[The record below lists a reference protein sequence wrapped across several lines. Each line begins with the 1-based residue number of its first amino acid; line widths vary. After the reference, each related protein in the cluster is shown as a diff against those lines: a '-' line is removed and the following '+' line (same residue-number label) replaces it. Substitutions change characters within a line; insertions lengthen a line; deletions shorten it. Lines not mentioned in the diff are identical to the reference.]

1 MSTSLDMSS
10 ATANGVHHPQTNG
23 HSTQA
28 DGTPFSIDQLAVDF
42 DLAGQDECNS
52 SARMFE
58 RTRIQVLADERGHVQ
73 KKTFTKWVNSHLSRV
88 GCRITDLYTDLADGR
103 MLIRLLEILSGER
116 LPKATRGKMRIHCL
130 ENVDKAIMFLQEQHV
145 HLENI
150 GAHDIVDGNSSL
162 ILGLIWTIILRFQ
175 IQDITIEE
183 CESTETK
190 SAKDALLLWCQM
202 KTAEYPNVNVRNFT
216 SSWKDGLAF
225 CALIHKH
232 RPDLLPQF
240 KTLTKDNPN
249 HNLQLAFDVCER
261 RLGISKLLDPEDVN
275 VEYVDEKSIITYIV
289 TLYHYFSKMKNDS
302 VQGRRLA
309 KVIGSALNSEKMAQ
323 EYERL
328 VSDLLAWIDQTIR
341 ILNDR
346 QFPNSLVRVQ
356 EKLIDFNRY
365 RVMEKPSR
373 FAEKGNLEVLL
384 FTLQSKQRA
393 NKQIPYQAREGK
405 MISDINRAWENLER
419 AEHERELALREEI
432 LRQERLEQ
440 LATKFNRKA
449 GLREKWLTDSEKL
462 VASDQFGTDLTSV
475 EAAFKKQEAI
485 QTDIAAFEER
495 LQNIM
500 AIANELQTE
509 DYHDYATID
518 ARKKNVEMHWE
529 YLVSL
534 VTKRRQCLEL
544 AYNLQRVFQEMQY
557 IFEWINDLK
566 WRLKSDD
573 IEKYVMSA
581 DDLLQRHSLIEADL
595 FVIDERLKRAIGDAD
610 EYLNPEVN
618 IDGYRPA
625 TPEEIE
631 IRIHN
636 LQKSYEELIDLARKR
651 RELLEQAKVLAKFY
665 SDVGDAELWIDEKQQ
680 TMTSPDV
687 GHDVNS
693 TDSLLGKHKLVETD
707 MTTRYSQLE
716 NLMQQGE
723 TMIRENHFAAKKI
736 SDRLDMLKLKWDNL
750 IEMSANR
757 STNLNQTHDY
767 FQFFS
772 DADDIDTWMLDML
785 KLVSSEDVGRDE
797 VSAQAL
803 LKKHKDTQD
812 LLENYRKT
820 IDGFKQ
826 NNLQSLAPEKQTAND
841 VQQRLQSIE
850 RRYTELL
857 ELSKLRRQK
866 LHDAIALFRL
876 IAEADNVEA
885 WIEEKERFLATL
897 DPTQV
902 NDIEELEVIKHRFDG
917 FERDMNSTASKV
929 AIVGHQARTLVQ
941 NDHPNSQEILDRINR
956 LNQNWAQLRR
966 LVDRKRED
974 LSSTFGVQ
982 TFHIECNETISW
994 IQDKIRI
1001 VQSTEDLS
1009 RDLTG
1014 VMTMQRRLSGL
1025 ERDMAAIQSKLDQLE
1040 GEASKLEKDH
1050 PDEVQ
1055 DIRSKVGQINSVWY
1069 ELKEILRRR
1078 EESMGEAAELQK
1090 FLRDLD
1096 HFSAWLTRTQTLV
1109 ASEDIP
1115 NTLNEA
1121 EQLLNQHQ
1129 TIKEEIDRY
1138 GPDYAQM
1145 KDYGHRVIRD
1155 ADTSDPQYIFLR
1167 ERLNALDDGWN
1178 ELDQM
1183 WHQKK
1188 NMLTEAMQ
1196 YQMFLRDANQA
1207 EILLNHQEAYLTRE
1221 KEQKA
1226 KSFDDVEFFIKKHED
1241 FVTTM
1246 TANEDKIQG
1255 VCSFAQRLCQEN
1267 HYLGDRILSRASI
1280 INDRYAANRQSAME
1294 MHEKLHD
1301 SLKYFQFIQDC
1312 DDLKEWLDMKSL
1324 QAQDDT
1330 YRDTANIHTKYLRH
1344 QAFQAEIISNKERLV
1359 ALKRHAEQLKDER
1372 RQQIDPNDIN
1382 QRIGELDDQWT
1393 SLEEITKDKG
1403 ERLFDAN
1410 RSKLFQQS
1418 ITNLDEFM
1426 FNIEKH
1432 LYAGEPTAT
1441 GETTTTDGQMT
1452 LVAGGSAMEPLE
1464 NNLTAT
1470 NLLLLKQTTIEE
1482 ELLKRQQQVDE
1493 LRIQADKL
1501 KQLEPDKAEEI
1512 DHKRLQ
1518 VEEKFSK
1525 LLLPLEQKK
1534 LRLEQQKHL
1543 HQYLRD
1549 IEDEQLWLSEKR
1561 QLLQTYSDSLFHNR
1575 QQTLMN
1581 IQLLKRKN
1589 ESLLKE
1595 IENHEQRLLDHLQT
1609 ECTRISQD
1617 YPQRSEEFQ
1626 QRLEQLAENYLQ
1638 LKDTIKQ
1645 RREHLELLESIYQYY
1660 YDLSEA
1666 EAWLGEQEL
1675 YMMSE
1680 ERGKDELSTQT
1691 FIRKQQTM
1699 EQTIESYSD
1708 ILRELGEKAKN
1719 LIQILDQSNLNIDF
1733 IHEHQDLINK
1743 RQTQLDKLYAS
1754 LKDLSVERRQRLEE
1768 TLKLYR
1774 LNREIDDLEQWIS
1787 DRELIA
1793 GSHELGQDF
1802 DHVSMLLDRFAG
1814 FAEETQQIG
1823 NERLQHANDMIDL
1836 LIANGHVDSA
1846 QIAELKDTLNE
1857 SYQDLLEMIETR
1869 LQSLKASWELQK
1881 FLHDCKE
1888 ILQTMQERKNSI
1900 PDEIGRDQ
1908 QSVQQ
1913 LLRKHQQ
1920 FETELVLLAQDIQR
1934 IQQEAKRL
1942 NGRYAGEKEAEI
1954 KQREIDVLT
1963 QWKSLQ
1969 QFVDQRKRLL
1979 NDYDDLHRFF
1989 NLARDLNLWMDGMIR
2004 QMTNS
2009 SKPHDVSGVDL
2020 LMNNHQSL
2028 KAEIDARQEN
2038 FTMCINLGKDLI
2050 NRRHV
2055 RASEVKEKCVQ
2066 LSMLRDQLDDT
2077 WHERWEYL
2085 QLILEVYQFAR
2096 DAAIAETW
2104 LIAQESYL
2112 TNEELGE
2119 TLDQVENLIKRH
2131 EQFEKS
2137 LMAQEDR
2144 FNALRNLTTLEK
2156 KRQMPPVEPRQSRL
2170 PIYLEEFKTWEERD
2184 AERPPSAISPDKGS
2198 KTRST
2203 INEERTTTDGAG
2215 RPTTLPGK
2223 QRSSQELESTSG
2235 KRRSESATRL
2245 PAIKEGFLS
2254 RKHEWEGHER
2264 KATHRAWEKYYCGL
2278 TSQRLSFYKDAKH
2291 LKSGRT
2297 VNDDLILDPSSDV
2310 GPANDYRKKPN
2321 VFRLKLQGGNEY
2333 LFHAKDDTEMH
2344 EWIGSISS
2352 TISAIRTNI
2361 SGGATASAVSH
2372 LPSVALT
2379 SPPPIGTII
2388 SSSSSSGSPKHQQGA
2403 APVMTSSSSG
2413 TEMAQS
2419 AAAAGTTG
2427 SSTEPKSRTLP
2438 SQSTTSIEGQIPSS
2452 TSQQQAG
2459 SGKKKSGGF
2468 FSMKRK

>member
-23 HSTQA
+23 HNTQQ
-28 DGTPFSIDQLAVDF
+28 DSNNFNIDQLAVDL
-42 DLAGQDECNS
+42 DLDGQDECNS

-73 KKTFTKWVNSHLSRV
+73 KKTFTKWVNSHLTRV
-88 GCRITDLYTDLADGR
+88 GCRITDLYTDLGDGR

-183 CESTETK
+183 YESTETK

-202 KTAEYPNVNVRNFT
+202 KTADYSNVNVRNFT

-232 RPDLLPQF
+232 RPDLIPQF
-240 KTLTKDNPN
+240 KTLTKENAN
-249 HNLQLAFDVCER
+249 HNLQLAFDICEK
-261 RLGISKLLDPEDVN
+261 RLGISRLLDPEDVN

-309 KVIGSALNSEKMAQ
+309 KVVGSALDSEKMAH

-328 VSDLLAWIDQTIR
+328 VSDLLAWIEQTIR
-341 ILNDR
+341 TLNDR
-346 QFPNSLVRVQ
+346 QFPNSLARVQ
-356 EKLIDFNRY
+356 DKLVEFNRY
-365 RVMEKPSR
+365 RVMDKPSR

-384 FTLQSKQRA
+384 FTLQSKERA
-393 NKQIPYQAREGK
+393 NQQVPYQPREGK

-419 AEHERELALREEI
+419 AEHERELALREEV

-500 AIANELQTE
+500 AIANELKTE
-509 DYHDYATID
+509 DYHDYATIE

-557 IFEWINDLK
+557 IYEWITDLK

-581 DDLLQRHSLIEADL
+581 DDLLQRHTLVEADIY
-595 FVIDERLKRAIGDAD
+595 VIDERLKRAITDAD
-610 EYLNPEVN
+610 EYLNPDVN

-636 LQKSYEELIDLARKR
+636 LQKSYEELIELARKR
-651 RELLEQAKVLAKFY
+651 RELLEQAKILSKFY
-665 SDVGDAELWIDEKQQ
+665 SDIGDAEIWIDEKQQ
-680 TMTSPDV
+680 AMTSPDM

-693 TDSLLGKHKLVETD
+693 TDSLLAKHKQVETD
-707 MTTRYSQLE
+707 MTTRYGQLE
-716 NLMQQGE
+716 NLTSQGDS
-723 TMIRENHFAAKKI
+723 MIHQGHFAAKKI
-736 SDRLDMLKLKWDNL
+736 NERLDMLKLKWDNL
-750 IEMSANR
+750 IEISSNR
-757 STNLNQTHDY
+757 AQNLNQTHDY
-767 FQFFS
+767 YQFFS
-772 DADDIDTWMLDML
+772 DADDIDTWMLDTL
-785 KLVSSEDVGRDE
+785 KVVSSEDIGRDE
-797 VSAQAL
+797 LSAQTL

-812 LLENYRKT
+812 LLDNYRKT

-826 NNLQSLAPEKQTAND
+826 NNLQTLSQEKQTLPD

-850 RRYTELL
+850 RRYIELL
-857 ELSKLRRQK
+857 ELSKLRKQK
-866 LHDAIALFRL
+866 LHDAISLFRL
-876 IAEADNVEA
+876 LADADNVEA

-956 LNQNWAQLRR
+956 LNHNWAQLRR

-1001 VQSTEDLS
+1001 IQSTEDLG
-1009 RDLTG
+1009 RDLGG

-1040 GEASKLEKDH
+1040 SEATKLEKDH
-1050 PDEVQ
+1050 PDEAQ
-1055 DIRSKVGQINSVWY
+1055 DIRHKVSQINSVWY

-1138 GPDYAQM
+1138 GPDYGQM

-1155 ADTSDPQYIFLR
+1155 ADTTDPQYIFLR

-1196 YQMFLRDANQA
+1196 YQMFVRDANQA
-1207 EILLNHQEAYLTRE
+1207 EILLNHQEAYLARE
-1221 KEQKA
+1221 REQLP
-1226 KSFDDVEFFIKKHED
+1226 KSFDDVEVFIKKHED

-1267 HYLGDRILSRASI
+1267 HYLGDRILTRASV
-1280 INDRYAANRQSAME
+1280 INDSYVANRQAALE
-1294 MHEKLHD
+1294 MHDKLHE

-1312 DDLKEWLDMKSL
+1312 EDLKEWVDMKSL

-1344 QAFQAEIISNKERLV
+1344 QAFQAEITSNKERLL
-1359 ALKRHAEQLKDER
+1359 ALKRHADQLKEEH
-1372 RQQIDPNDIN
+1372 RQQIDPYLID
-1382 QRIGELDDQWT
+1382 QRIVELDDLWLK
-1393 SLEEITKDKG
+1393 LEDITREKG

-1426 FNIEKH
+1426 LNIEKH
-1432 LYAGEPTAT
+1432 LYAGEPTTAT
-1441 GETTTTDGQMT
+1441 TTPSDQIDGQLQTTLTSTTTTTTATST
-1452 LVAGGSAMEPLE
+1452 LEPLE

-1493 LRIQADKL
+1493 LRVQAEKL
-1501 KQLEPDKAEEI
+1501 KQLEPEKSEEI
-1512 DHKRLQ
+1512 DSKRLQ

-1543 HQYLRD
+1543 HQYFRD
-1549 IEDEQLWLSEKR
+1549 IEDEQIWLSEKR
-1561 QLLQTYSDSLFHNR
+1561 HLLQTYADLIFNNK

-1595 IENHEQRLLDHLQT
+1595 IENHEQRLLEHLGN
-1609 ECTRISQD
+1609 EKTRITQD
-1617 YPQRSEEFQ
+1617 YPSRAEEFQ
-1626 QRLEQLAENYLQ
+1626 ERLEQLSENYIQ
-1638 LKDTIKQ
+1638 LKETIRQ
-1645 RREHLELLESIYQYY
+1645 RREHIELLENVYQYY

-1680 ERGKDELSTQT
+1680 ERGKDELATQA
-1691 FIRKQQTM
+1691 FIRKQQAM
-1699 EQTIESYSD
+1699 EQTIENYSD

-1719 LIQILDQSNLNIDF
+1719 LIQDVEQSNLSRDLINEH
-1733 IHEHQDLINK
+1733 HELINK

-1774 LNREIDDLEQWIS
+1774 LRREIDDLEQWIS

-1802 DHVSMLLDRFAG
+1802 EHVSMLLDRFAA
-1814 FAEETQQIG
+1814 FAQETEQIG
-1823 NERLQHANDMIDL
+1823 NERLQHANEMIDI

-1888 ILQTMQERKNSI
+1888 ILLAMQERKNAV

-1954 KQREIDVLT
+1954 RQKEIDVLT
-1963 QWKSLQ
+1963 QWKLLQ

-1979 NDYDDLHRFF
+1979 NDYEDLHRFF
-1989 NLARDLNLWMDGMIR
+1989 NLARDLHTWMDGMIR
-2004 QMTNS
+2004 QMNNS
-2009 SKPHDVSGVDL
+2009 AKPHDVSGVDL

-2050 NRRHV
+2050 NRRHA
-2055 RASEVKEKCVQ
+2055 RSTEVKERCVQ
-2066 LSMLRDQLDDT
+2066 LSMLRDRLEDT

-2112 TNEELGE
+2112 ANEELGE

-2156 KRQMPPVEPRQSRL
+2156 KRQLPPVEPRQSRL
-2170 PIYLEEFKTWEERD
+2170 PVYLDEFRTWEERD
-2184 AERPPSAISPDKGS
+2184 AERPNTSGDKS
-2198 KTRST
+2198 KYKST
-2203 INEERTTTDGAG
+2203 ATEAKTVTDSSG

-2223 QRSSQELESTSG
+2223 QRSSQDYESMGG
-2235 KRRSESATRL
+2235 KQHRSESATRL
-2245 PAIKEGFLS
+2245 PTIKEGFLS

-2264 KATHRAWEKYYCGL
+2264 KATHRAWEKFYCGL
-2278 TSQRLSFYKDAKH
+2278 TNHRLSFYKDAKH

-2297 VNDDLILDPSSDV
+2297 VSDDLHLDISTNVSQ
-2310 GPANDYRKKPN
+2310 ATDYRKKPN
-2321 VFRLKLQGGNEY
+2321 VFRLKLHGGNEY
-2333 LFHAKDDTEMH
+2333 LFHAKDDQEMN
-2344 EWIGSISS
+2344 EWISSINTCISSIS
-2352 TISAIRTNI
+2352 TVIS
-2361 SGGATASAVSH
+2361 SGTTATAAATATQI
-2372 LPSVALT
+2372 PSVALT
-2379 SPPPIGTII
+2379 SPPIGISA
-2388 SSSSSSGSPKHQQGA
+2388 SSSSSPRHQTQV
-2403 APVMTSSSSG
+2403 PTMTASSSG
-2413 TEMAQS
+2413 TEMAQ
-2419 AAAAGTTG
+2419 G
-2427 SSTEPKSRTLP
+2427 STSVEQKSRTLP
-2438 SQSTTSIEGQIPSS
+2438 SHSSTSIEQSS
-2452 TSQQQAG
+2452 TQQAP

-2468 FSMKRK
+2468 FSIKKK

>member
-1 MSTSLDMSS
+1 MSS
-10 ATANGVHHPQTNG
+10 ATANGIHHTQTNG
-23 HSTQA
+23 HNIQQ
-28 DGTPFSIDQLAVDF
+28 DQIPFNIEQLTADF

-58 RTRIQVLADERGHVQ
+58 RTRIQVLADERGYVQ
-73 KKTFTKWVNSHLSRV
+73 KKTFTKWVNSHLTRV
-88 GCRITDLYTDLADGR
+88 GCRINDLYTDLADGR

-183 CESTETK
+183 YESTETK

-202 KTAEYPNVNVRNFT
+202 KTADYSNVNVRNFT
-216 SSWKDGLAF
+216 TSWKDGLAF

-232 RPDLLPQF
+232 RPDLIPQY

-249 HNLQLAFDVCER
+249 HNLQLAFDICEK
-261 RLGISKLLDPEDVN
+261 RLGISRLLDPEDVN
-275 VEYVDEKSIITYIV
+275 VEYIDEKSIITYIV
-289 TLYHYFSKMKNDS
+289 TLYHYFSKMKNDN

-309 KVIGSALNSEKMAQ
+309 KVIGSALDSEKMAN

-328 VSDLLAWIDQTIR
+328 VSDLLIWIEQTIR
-341 ILNDR
+341 LLNDR
-346 QFPNSLVRVQ
+346 QFPNSLIYVH
-356 EKLIDFNRY
+356 EKLVEFNRY
-365 RVMEKPSR
+365 RVMDKPAR

-384 FTLQSKQRA
+384 FTLQSKERA
-393 NKQIPYQAREGK
+393 NQQIPYQPREGK

-462 VASDQFGTDLTSV
+462 VASDQFGTDLASV

-500 AIANELQTE
+500 AIANELKTE
-509 DYHDYATID
+509 DYHDYSTIE

-529 YLVSL
+529 YLISL

-557 IFEWINDLK
+557 IFEWISDLK

-573 IEKYVMSA
+573 IEKYIMSA
-581 DDLLQRHSLIEADL
+581 DDLLQRHSLVEADIYI
-595 FVIDERLKRAIGDAD
+595 IDERLKRVITDAD
-610 EYLNPEVN
+610 EYLNPDVN

-636 LQKSYEELIDLARKR
+636 LQKSYDELIELARQR
-651 RELLEQAKVLAKFY
+651 RDLLEQAKGLSKFY
-665 SDVGDAELWIDEKQQ
+665 SDIGDAELWIDEKQQ
-680 TMTSPDV
+680 TMTSPDM
-687 GHDVNS
+687 GHDVNT
-693 TDSLLGKHKLVETD
+693 TDSLLGKHKLVEND
-707 MTTRYSQLE
+707 MNARFGQLE
-716 NLMQQGE
+716 TLTNQGE
-723 TMIRENHFAAKKI
+723 SMVKQGHFASRKI
-736 SDRLDMLKLKWDNL
+736 NERLDMLKSKWDNL
-750 IEMSANR
+750 IQISSNRANK
-757 STNLNQTHDY
+757 LKQTHDY
-767 FQFFS
+767 YQFFS

-785 KLVSSEDVGRDE
+785 KLVSSEDIGRDE
-797 VSAQAL
+797 LSAQTL

-812 LLENYRKT
+812 ILDNYRQTIDNLKT
-820 IDGFKQ
+820 INLQTLTSEKQ
-826 NNLQSLAPEKQTAND
+826 NSPD

-857 ELSKLRRQK
+857 ELSKLRKQK
-866 LHDAIALFRL
+866 LHDAISLFRL
-876 IAEADNVEA
+876 LADADNVEA

-941 NDHPNSQEILDRINR
+941 NDHPNSQEILDRINK
-956 LNQNWAQLRR
+956 LNHNWAQLRR
-966 LVDRKRED
+966 LVDKKRDD

-1001 VQSTEDLS
+1001 VQSTEDLG
-1009 RDLTG
+1009 RDLGG

-1040 GEASKLEKDH
+1040 LEASKLEKDH
-1050 PDEVQ
+1050 PEEAT
-1055 DIRSKVGQINSVWY
+1055 DIHNKVNQINSVWY

-1115 NTLNEA
+1115 NTLSEA

-1138 GPDYAQM
+1138 GPEYAQM
-1145 KDYGHRVIRD
+1145 KEYGHCVIRD
-1155 ADTSDPQYIFLR
+1155 ADTTDPQYIFLR

-1196 YQMFLRDANQA
+1196 YQMFVRDSNQA
-1207 EILLNHQEAYLTRE
+1207 EILLNHQEAYLARE
-1221 KEQKA
+1221 REQQP
-1226 KSFDDVEFFIKKHED
+1226 KSLDDVEGLIKKHED
-1241 FVTTM
+1241 FFTTM
-1246 TANEDKIQG
+1246 SANEDKIQG

-1267 HYLGDRILSRASI
+1267 HYLGDRILSRASV
-1280 INDRYAANRQSAME
+1280 INDRYAANRQLAVE
-1294 MHEKLHD
+1294 MNDKLQE

-1312 DDLKEWLDMKSL
+1312 DDLKEWLDMKTL

-1344 QAFQAEIISNKERLV
+1344 QAFQAEINSNKERLLS
-1359 ALKRHAEQLKDER
+1359 LKQNAEQLKSENY
-1372 RQQIDPNDIN
+1372 QQIDKNLID
-1382 QRIGELDDQWT
+1382 QRINELDNSWIQ
-1393 SLEEITKDKG
+1393 LEEITREKG

-1426 FNIEKH
+1426 LNIEKH
-1432 LYAGEPTAT
+1432 LYAGEPTSTDLTDGQIA
-1441 GETTTTDGQMT
+1441 TTTTT
-1452 LVAGGSAMEPLE
+1452 TTPTPALEPLE

-1493 LRIQADKL
+1493 LRTQAEKL
-1501 KQLEPDKAEEI
+1501 KQLEPEKSDEI
-1512 DHKRLQ
+1512 DTKRLQ

-1543 HQYLRD
+1543 HQYIRD
-1549 IEDEQLWLSEKR
+1549 IEDEQIWLSEKR
-1561 QLLQTYSDSLFHNR
+1561 HLLQTYSDLIFNNK

-1581 IQLLKRKN
+1581 IKLLKRKN
-1589 ESLLKE
+1589 ETLLKE
-1595 IENHEQRLLDHLQT
+1595 IENHEQRLLEYLNN
-1609 ECTRISQD
+1609 ECIRVSHD
-1617 YPQRSEEFQ
+1617 YPLRANELQE
-1626 QRLEQLAENYLQ
+1626 RLEQLIFNYND
-1638 LKDTIKQ
+1638 LKQTIKQ
-1645 RREHLELLESIYQYY
+1645 RRQQIELLENLYQYY
-1660 YDLSEA
+1660 YDLSDA

-1675 YMMSE
+1675 YMMNE
-1680 ERGKDELSTQT
+1680 ERGKDELTTQT
-1691 FIRKQQTM
+1691 FIRQQQTID
-1699 EQTIESYSD
+1699 QTIDNYQN
-1708 ILRELGEKAKN
+1708 ILHELNERAKN
-1719 LIQILDQSNLNIDF
+1719 LLDNLNQSNLSDDF
-1733 IHEHQDLINK
+1733 VHEHTDLINK
-1743 RQTQLDKLYAS
+1743 RQIQLDKLYGS
-1754 LKDLSVERRQRLEE
+1754 LKDLSIERRQKLDE

-1774 LNREIDDLEQWIS
+1774 LNKEIDDLEQWIS

-1802 DHVSMLLDRFAG
+1802 EHVSMLLDRFVA
-1814 FAEETQQIG
+1814 FEQETQQIG
-1823 NERLQHANDMIDL
+1823 NERLQYANNMIDN
-1836 LIANGHVDSA
+1836 LISNGHIDSA
-1846 QIAELKDTLNE
+1846 QIAELKDSLNE
-1857 SYQDLLEMIETR
+1857 SYQDLLELIDTR

-1888 ILQTMQERKNSI
+1888 ILLTMQERKNSI

-1942 NGRYAGEKEAEI
+1942 NGRYAGEKETEI
-1954 KQREIDVLT
+1954 KQKEFDVLT
-1963 QWKSLQ
+1963 QWKLLQ

-1979 NDYDDLHRFF
+1979 NDYEDLHRFF
-1989 NLARDLNLWMDGMIR
+1989 GLARDLHLWMDVMIR
-2004 QMTNS
+2004 QMNNS
-2009 SKPHDVSGVDL
+2009 DRPHDVSGVDL

-2038 FTMCINLGKDLI
+2038 FIMCINLGKDLI

-2055 RASEVKEKCVQ
+2055 RSSEVKDKCIQ
-2066 LSMLRDQLDDT
+2066 LSMLRDHVDDT
-2077 WHERWEYL
+2077 WNERWEYL

-2112 TNEELGE
+2112 ANEELGD

-2137 LMAQEDR
+2137 LLAQEDR

-2156 KRQMPPVEPRQSRL
+2156 KRQLPPVEPRQSRL
-2170 PIYLEEFKTWEERD
+2170 PLYLEEFKTWDERD
-2184 AERPPSAISPDKGS
+2184 AERPSIIIDKT
-2198 KTRST
+2198 KIPST
-2203 INEERTTTDGAG
+2203 IIEEKTSTDAG
-2215 RPTTLPGK
+2215 RSIILPGK
-2223 QRSSQELESTSG
+2223 QQSSQDLESINN
-2235 KRRSESATRL
+2235 KQRRSESATRL
-2245 PAIKEGFLS
+2245 PTTKEGFLS
-2254 RKHEWEGHER
+2254 RKHEWEGYER
-2264 KATHRAWEKYYCGL
+2264 KATHRAWEKYYTALISNRL
-2278 TSQRLSFYKDAKH
+2278 TFYKDAKH
-2291 LKSGRT
+2291 LKTGRT
-2297 VNDDLILDPSSDV
+2297 ITDDLQLDSSTNV
-2310 GPANDYRKKPN
+2310 APATDYRKKPN
-2321 VFRLKLQGGNEY
+2321 VFRLKFQDGNEY
-2333 LFHAKDDTEMH
+2333 LFHARDDIEMN
-2344 EWIGSISS
+2344 EWIMAINNYISS
-2352 TISAIRTNI
+2352 SSSITNTPTTQTTQI
-2361 SGGATASAVSH
+2361 
-2372 LPSVALT
+2372 PSVALT
-2379 SPPPIGTII
+2379 SPPTII
-2388 SSSSSSGSPKHQQGA
+2388 GPSSSSS
-2403 APVMTSSSSG
+2403 TSSPHHQPASTMISS
-2413 TEMAQS
+2413 
-2419 AAAAGTTG
+2419 TTG
-2427 SSTEPKSRTLP
+2427 
-2438 SQSTTSIEGQIPSS
+2438 
-2452 TSQQQAG
+2452 
-2459 SGKKKSGGF
+2459 
-2468 FSMKRK
+2468 RK

>member
-1 MSTSLDMSS
+1 MSTSLDMSPV
-10 ATANGVHHPQTNG
+10 TANGHHHPQSNG
-23 HSTQA
+23 HSSPHDQI
-28 DGTPFSIDQLAVDF
+28 PFNLDQLAAEF

-73 KKTFTKWVNSHLSRV
+73 KKTFTKWVNSHLTRV
-88 GCRITDLYTDLADGR
+88 GHRINDLYTDLGDGR
-103 MLIRLLEILSGER
+103 NLIRLLEILSGER

-183 CESTETK
+183 YESTETK

-202 KTAEYPNVNVRNFT
+202 KTADYPQVNVRNFT

-232 RPDLLPQF
+232 RPDILPQF
-240 KTLTKDNPN
+240 KTLTKDNAN
-249 HNLQLAFDVCER
+249 QNLQLAFDVCEK

-309 KVIGSALNSEKMAQ
+309 KVVGSALDAEKMAH

-328 VSDLLAWIDQTIR
+328 VSDLLAWIEKTIL

-346 QFPNSLVRVQ
+346 QFPNALARVQ
-356 EKLIDFNRY
+356 EKLVEFNRY
-365 RVMEKPSR
+365 RVMDKPSR

-384 FTLQSKQRA
+384 FTLQSKERA
-393 NKQIPYQAREGK
+393 NQQNPYQPREGK
-405 MISDINRAWENLER
+405 MISDVNRAWENLER

-462 VASDQFGTDLTSV
+462 VASDQFGSDLASV

-509 DYHDYATID
+509 DYHDYSTID

-529 YLVSL
+529 YLVGL

-573 IEKYVMSA
+573 LEKYVMSA

-595 FVIDERLKRAIGDAD
+595 FVIDERLRRAIADAD

-625 TPEEIE
+625 TSEEIE
-631 IRIHN
+631 GRIHN
-636 LQKSYEELIDLARKR
+636 LQKSYEELIELARNR
-651 RELLEQAKVLAKFY
+651 RDLLEQAKSLGKFY
-665 SDVGDAELWIDEKQQ
+665 SDMGDAELWIDEKQQ
-680 TMTSPDV
+680 TMTSPDL
-687 GHDVNS
+687 GHDVNT
-693 TDSLLGKHKLVETD
+693 TDSLLTKHKLVETD
-707 MTTRYSQLE
+707 MTSRYNQVETLI
-716 NLMQQGE
+716 NQGDS
-723 TMIRENHFAAKKI
+723 MIRQGHFASTKI
-736 SDRLDMLKLKWDNL
+736 KDRLDLLKNKWDQL
-750 IEMSANR
+750 LQISSDR
-757 STNLNQTHDY
+757 STNLSQTHDY
-767 FQFFS
+767 YQFFS

-797 VSAQAL
+797 LSVQTL

-812 LLENYRKT
+812 ILDNYRTTIENFKT
-820 IDGFKQ
+820 T
-826 NNLQSLAPEKQTAND
+826 NLQSLTPEQQSTTD

-850 RRYTELL
+850 RRYVELI
-857 ELSKLRRQK
+857 ELSKLRKQK
-866 LHDAIALFRL
+866 LHDALSLFRL
-876 IAEADNVEA
+876 TADADNVEA
-885 WIEEKERFLATL
+885 WVEEKERFLATL

-941 NDHPNSQEILDRINR
+941 NDHPNSQEILDRINK
-956 LNQNWAQLRR
+956 LNHNWAQLRR
-966 LVDRKRED
+966 LVDKKRED

-1001 VQSTEDLS
+1001 VQSTEDLG
-1009 RDLTG
+1009 RDLGG

-1050 PDEVQ
+1050 PEEVD
-1055 DIRSKVGQINSVWY
+1055 DIQKKVTQINSVWY

-1096 HFSAWLTRTQTLV
+1096 HFSAWLTRTQTSV

-1145 KDYGHRVIRD
+1145 KEYGHRVIHD
-1155 ADTSDPQYIFLR
+1155 ADTTDPQYIFLR
-1167 ERLNALDDGWN
+1167 ERLNALDDGWT

-1196 YQMFLRDANQA
+1196 YQMFVRDSNQA
-1207 EILLNHQEAYLTRE
+1207 EILLNHQEAYLNRE
-1221 KEQKA
+1221 KEQKP
-1226 KSFDDVEFFIKKHED
+1226 KNLDDVEVLMKKHED
-1241 FVTTM
+1241 FHTTM

-1255 VCSFAQRLCQEN
+1255 VCAFAQRLCQEN
-1267 HYLGDRILSRASI
+1267 HYLSDRILNRASI
-1280 INDRYAANRQSAME
+1280 INERYGTTRQAAME
-1294 MHEKLHD
+1294 VQTKLQE

-1312 DDLKEWLDMKSL
+1312 DDLKEWLEMKSL

-1330 YRDTANIHTKYLRH
+1330 YRDTTNIHTKYLRH
-1344 QAFQAEIISNKERLV
+1344 QAFQAEILSNKERLI
-1359 ALKRHAEQLKDER
+1359 ALKQNAEQFQHEHS
-1372 RQQIDPNDIN
+1372 QYIDPKRIE
-1382 QRIGELDDQWT
+1382 QRIAELDQQWT
-1393 SLEEITKDKG
+1393 QLEEITRDKG

-1426 FNIEKH
+1426 VNIEKH
-1432 LYAGEPTAT
+1432 LYAGETTAPVASAAPTT
-1441 GETTTTDGQMT
+1441 MTTSLTDQTDGQT
-1452 LVAGGSAMEPLE
+1452 ALVEPME

-1482 ELLKRQQQVDE
+1482 ELSKRQQQVDE
-1493 LRIQADKL
+1493 LRVQAEKL
-1501 KQLEPDKAEEI
+1501 KQIEPEKSAEI
-1512 DHKRLQ
+1512 DSKRQQ

-1525 LLLPLEQKK
+1525 LLQPLEQKK

-1561 QLLQTYSDSLFHNR
+1561 QLLQTYSDSLFHHR

-1581 IQLLKRKN
+1581 VQLLKRKN
-1589 ESLLKE
+1589 ESLYKE
-1595 IENHEQRLLDHLQT
+1595 VDHHEQRLLEHLGN
-1609 ECTRISQD
+1609 ECSRVSQD
-1617 YPQRSEEFQ
+1617 YPQRSDEFH
-1626 QRLEQLAENYLQ
+1626 QRLNDLSENYQ
-1638 LKDTIKQ
+1638 ELKESIKQ
-1645 RREHLELLESIYQYY
+1645 RREHLEFLEIIYQYY

-1699 EQTIESYSD
+1699 DQSIENYTD
-1708 ILRELGEKAKN
+1708 VLRELDGKAK
-1719 LIQILDQSNLNIDF
+1719 ILLETLDRSNLPVEVV
-1733 IHEHQDLINK
+1733 HEHQDIISK
-1743 RQTQLDKLYAS
+1743 RQVQLDKLYAS
-1754 LKDLSVERRQRLEE
+1754 LKDLSVERRQRLDE

-1802 DHVSMLLDRFAG
+1802 EHVNMLLDRFAA
-1814 FAEETQQIG
+1814 FAQETEQIG
-1823 NERLQHANDMIDL
+1823 SERLQHANDMIDL
-1836 LIANGHVDSA
+1836 LIANGHIDSA
-1846 QIAELKDTLNE
+1846 QIAELKDTLND

-1888 ILQTMQERKNSI
+1888 TLHIIQERQNSI

-1920 FETELVLLAQDIQR
+1920 FETDLVLLAQDIQR
-1934 IQQEAKRL
+1934 LQQEAKRL
-1942 NGRYAGEKEAEI
+1942 NGRYAGEKEVEI
-1954 KQREIDVLT
+1954 RQKENDVLT
-1963 QWKSLQ
+1963 QWKHLQ
-1969 QFVDQRKRLL
+1969 QLVDQRKRLL

-1989 NLARDLNLWMDGMIR
+1989 NLSRDLNLWMDGMIR

-2009 SKPHDVSGVDL
+2009 TKPHDVSGVDL

-2055 RASEVKEKCVQ
+2055 RAAEVKEKCVQ
-2066 LSMLRDQLDDT
+2066 LSMLRDRLEDT

-2104 LIAQESYL
+2104 LVAQESYL
-2112 TNEELGE
+2112 SNEELGE
-2119 TLDQVENLIKRH
+2119 TVDQVENLIKRH

-2156 KRQMPPVEPRQSRL
+2156 RRQLPPSEPRQSRL
-2170 PIYLEEFKTWEERD
+2170 PLYLEEFKTWEERD
-2184 AERPPSAISPDKGS
+2184 AERPNSSMSPDKRS
-2198 KTRST
+2198 KLNGG
-2203 INEERTTTDGAG
+2203 IAEERTSIDGHGRSTSLTDQQ
-2215 RPTTLPGK
+2215 RTNQDIETLNGK
-2223 QRSSQELESTSG
+2223 Q
-2235 KRRSESATRL
+2235 RRSESMTRV
-2245 PAIKEGFLS
+2245 PSIKEGFLS

-2264 KATHRAWEKYYCGL
+2264 KASHRGWEKHYCAL
-2278 TSQRLSFYKDAKH
+2278 TSTRLSFAKDVKH
-2291 LKSGRT
+2291 LKSGRIT
-2297 VNDDLILDPSSDV
+2297 SDDLLFDSATQV
-2310 GPANDYRKKPN
+2310 ATATDYRKKSH
-2321 VFRLKLQGGNEY
+2321 VFRLKLQNGNEY
-2333 LFHAKDDTEMH
+2333 LFHAKDEAEMND
-2344 EWIGSISS
+2344 WINAIQTCISSLMTSPISMISS
-2352 TISAIRTNI
+2352 TQIPTI
-2361 SGGATASAVSH
+2361 
-2372 LPSVALT
+2372 ALT
-2379 SPPPIGTII
+2379 SPPNVLG
-2388 SSSSSSGSPKHQQGA
+2388 
-2403 APVMTSSSSG
+2403 TSSSS
-2413 TEMAQS
+2413 TNSPQHQTMI
-2419 AAAAGTTG
+2419 
-2427 SSTEPKSRTLP
+2427 SSTSGVEIGQPSTTAETKSRTLP
-2438 SQSTTSIEGQIPSS
+2438 MRSHSSVEGQLPSS
-2452 TSQQQAG
+2452 SSQQAPVT
-2459 SGKKKSGGF
+2459 SKKKSGGF

>member
-1 MSTSLDMSS
+1 MSS
-10 ATANGVHHPQTNG
+10 ATANGVHHPQTNA
-23 HSTQA
+23 HSSQS
-28 DGTPFSIDQLAVDF
+28 DQIPFNIDQIAADF

-88 GCRITDLYTDLADGR
+88 GCRINDLYTDLGDGR
-103 MLIRLLEILSGER
+103 NLIRLLEILSGER

-183 CESTETK
+183 YESTETK

-202 KTAEYPNVNVRNFT
+202 KTAEYSNVNVRNFT
-216 SSWKDGLAF
+216 TSWKDGLAF
-225 CALIHKH
+225 CALLHKH
-232 RPDLLPQF
+232 RPDLIPQF
-240 KTLTKDNPN
+240 KTLTKENAN
-249 HNLQLAFDVCER
+249 ANLQLAFDICER
-261 RLGISKLLDPEDVN
+261 RLGISRLLDPEDVN
-275 VEYVDEKSIITYIV
+275 VEYIDEKSIITYIV
-289 TLYHYFSKMKNDS
+289 TLYHYFSKMKNDN

-309 KVIGSALNSEKMAQ
+309 KVVGLALDAEKMAQ

-328 VSDLLAWIDQTIR
+328 VSDLLAWIEQTILV
-341 ILNDR
+341 LNDR
-346 QFPNSLVRVQ
+346 QFPNSLARVQ
-356 EKLIDFNRY
+356 EKLVEFNRY
-365 RVMEKPSR
+365 RVMDKPPR

-384 FTLQSKQRA
+384 FTLQSKERA
-393 NKQIPYQAREGK
+393 NQQVPYQPHDGK
-405 MISDINRAWENLER
+405 MISNVNRAWQGLER

-462 VASDQFGTDLTSV
+462 VASDQFGTDLASV

-500 AIANELQTE
+500 AIANELKTE
-509 DYHDYATID
+509 DYHDYATIE

-529 YLVSL
+529 YLVGL

-557 IFEWINDLK
+557 IYEWINDLK

-581 DDLLQRHSLIEADL
+581 DDLLQRHSLIEADIY
-595 FVIDERLKRAIGDAD
+595 VIDERLKRAITDAD

-625 TPEEIE
+625 TPDEIE
-631 IRIHN
+631 LRIHN
-636 LQKSYEELIDLARKR
+636 LQKSYEELIELARKR
-651 RELLEQAKVLAKFY
+651 RDLLEQAKVLSKFY
-665 SDVGDAELWIDEKQQ
+665 SDVGDAEIWIDEKQQ
-680 TMTSPDV
+680 TMTSPDM

-693 TDSLLGKHKLVETD
+693 TDSLINKHKLVETD
-707 MTTRYSQLE
+707 MSGRYNQLE
-716 NLMQQGE
+716 NLIQQGE
-723 TMIRENHFAAKKI
+723 TMVKQGHFAQPKI
-736 SDRLDMLKLKWDNL
+736 NERLDLLKSKWDNVAQVSTDRL
-750 IEMSANR
+750 AN
-757 STNLNQTHDY
+757 LKHTHDY
-767 FQFFS
+767 YQFFS

-785 KLVSSEDVGRDE
+785 KLVSSEDIGRDE
-797 VSAQAL
+797 LSAQTL

-812 LLENYRKT
+812 ILDNYRQT
-820 IDGFKQ
+820 IDNFKTT
-826 NNLQSLAPEKQTAND
+826 NLQTLTPENQASNE
-841 VQQRLQSIE
+841 VQQRLQSID
-850 RRYTELL
+850 RRYTELF
-857 ELSKLRRQK
+857 ELSKLRKQK
-866 LHDAIALFRL
+866 LLDAIALFRL
-876 IAEADNVEA
+876 LADADNVEA

-941 NDHPNSQEILDRINR
+941 NDHPNSQEILNRINK

-966 LVDRKRED
+966 LVDKKRED

-1001 VQSTEDLS
+1001 VQSTEDLG
-1009 RDLTG
+1009 RDLGG

-1025 ERDMAAIQSKLDQLE
+1025 ERDMAAIQSKLDQLDN
-1040 GEASKLEKDH
+1040 EASKLEKDH
-1050 PDEVQ
+1050 PDEAQ
-1055 DIRSKVGQINSVWY
+1055 DIRNKVGQINSVWY

-1096 HFSAWLTRTQTLV
+1096 HFSAWLTKTQTLV

-1115 NTLNEA
+1115 NSLNEA

-1138 GPDYAQM
+1138 GPDYGQM
-1145 KDYGHRVIRD
+1145 KDYGHRVIQD
-1155 ADTSDPQYIFLR
+1155 ADTTDPQYIFLR

-1196 YQMFLRDANQA
+1196 YQMFARDANQA
-1207 EILLNHQEAYLTRE
+1207 EILLNHQEAYLARE
-1221 KEQKA
+1221 REQKP
-1226 KSFDDVEFFIKKHED
+1226 KSFDDVEILIKKHED

-1267 HYLGDRILSRASI
+1267 HYLGDKILSRASV
-1280 INDRYAANRQSAME
+1280 INDRYGANRQSALD
-1294 MHEKLHD
+1294 MHDKLQE

-1312 DDLKEWLDMKSL
+1312 DDVKEWLDMKSL

-1344 QAFQAEIISNKERLV
+1344 QAFQAEILSNKERLV
-1359 ALKRHAEQLKDER
+1359 ALKQHGEQLKDEH
-1372 RQQIDPNDIN
+1372 RQSIDANLID
-1382 QRIGELDDQWT
+1382 QRIDELDQAWNN
-1393 SLEEITKDKG
+1393 LESVTREKG

-1426 FNIEKH
+1426 LNIEKH
-1432 LYAGEPTAT
+1432 LYAGEPTASNDQVDT
-1441 GETTTTDGQMT
+1441 QTAVST
-1452 LVAGGSAMEPLE
+1452 LEPVE

-1493 LRIQADKL
+1493 LRVQAEKL
-1501 KQLEPDKAEEI
+1501 KQIEPEKSEEI
-1512 DHKRLQ
+1512 DSKRLQ

-1525 LLLPLEQKK
+1525 LLQPLEQKK

-1549 IEDEQLWLSEKR
+1549 IEDEQIWLSEKR
-1561 QLLQTYSDSLFHNR
+1561 HLLQTYSDLIFHNK

-1595 IENHEQRLLDHLQT
+1595 IENHEQRLLEHLNT

-1617 YPQRSEEFQ
+1617 YPARADEFQ
-1626 QRLEQLAENYLQ
+1626 QRLEQLSDNYIQ

-1645 RREHLELLESIYQYY
+1645 RREHLDLLENLYQYY

-1680 ERGKDELSTQT
+1680 ERGKDELATQT
-1691 FIRKQQTM
+1691 FIRKQQTID
-1699 EQTIESYSD
+1699 QTIESYID
-1708 ILRELGEKAKN
+1708 VLRELGDRAKN
-1719 LIQILDQSNLNIDF
+1719 LVDTLNLSSLTRDLV
-1733 IHEHQDLINK
+1733 HEHEDLINK

-1754 LKDLSVERRQRLEE
+1754 LKDLSVERRQRLDE

-1802 DHVSMLLDRFAG
+1802 EHVSMLLDRFAA
-1814 FAEETQQIG
+1814 FAQETEQIG
-1823 NERLQHANDMIDL
+1823 NERLQHANEMIDI
-1836 LIANGHVDSA
+1836 LISNGHVDSA
-1846 QIAELKDTLNE
+1846 QIAELKDSLNE

-1869 LQSLKASWELQK
+1869 SQSLKASWELQK

-1888 ILQTMQERKNSI
+1888 ILSAMQERKNAI

-1920 FETELVLLAQDIQR
+1920 FETELVLLAQNIQN

-1942 NGRYAGEKEAEI
+1942 NGRYAGEKETEI
-1954 KQREIDVLT
+1954 KQKEIDVLQ
-1963 QWKSLQ
+1963 QWKLLQ
-1969 QFVDQRKRLL
+1969 QLVDQRKRLL
-1979 NDYDDLHRFF
+1979 NDYEDLHRFF
-1989 NLARDLNLWMDGMIR
+1989 GIARDLHLWMDGMIR
-2004 QMTNS
+2004 QMNNS
-2009 SKPHDVSGVDL
+2009 DKPHDVSGVDL

-2050 NRRHV
+2050 NRRHA
-2055 RASEVKEKCVQ
+2055 RAAEVKEKCVQ
-2066 LSMLRDQLDDT
+2066 LSMLRDRVDDT

-2112 TNEELGE
+2112 NNEELGE

-2156 KRQMPPVEPRQSRL
+2156 KRQLPPVEPRKSRL
-2170 PIYLEEFKTWEERD
+2170 PIYLEEFKTWDERD
-2184 AERPPSAISPDKGS
+2184 AERSSSKMKSRIS
-2198 KTRST
+2198 
-2203 INEERTTTDGAG
+2203 EERTLTDSNG
-2215 RPTTLPGK
+2215 RPMTLPGK
-2223 QRSSQELESTSG
+2223 QRSSQDIDGTNG
-2235 KRRSESATRL
+2235 KHRRSESSTRI
-2245 PAIKEGFLS
+2245 PTIKEGFLS

-2264 KATHRAWEKYYCGL
+2264 KATHRAWEKYYCAL
-2278 TSQRLSFYKDAKH
+2278 TTSRLSFYKDVKH
-2291 LKSGRT
+2291 LKTGRT
-2297 VNDDLILDPSSDV
+2297 ISDDLQLDGSCQV
-2310 GPANDYRKKPN
+2310 GIASDYRKKSN
-2321 VFRLKLQGGNEY
+2321 VFRLKLADGNEY
-2333 LFHAKDDTEMH
+2333 LFHAKDDNEMND
-2344 EWIGSISS
+2344 WINALTNTILSASS
-2352 TISAIRTNI
+2352 TIIQTSTYAPI
-2361 SGGATASAVSH
+2361 
-2372 LPSVALT
+2372 PSIALT
-2379 SPPPIGTII
+2379 SPPTSIG
-2388 SSSSSSGSPKHQQGA
+2388 SSSPKHD
-2403 APVMTSSSSG
+2403 PSIPMMVTSTSG
-2413 TEMAQS
+2413 SEIIQS
-2419 AAAAGTTG
+2419 MPTQET
-2427 SSTEPKSRTLP
+2427 KSRTLP
-2438 SQSTTSIEGQIPSS
+2438 VRSHSSVEPSS
-2452 TSQQQAG
+2452 QQAQA
-2459 SGKKKSGGF
+2459 GKKKSGGF
-2468 FSMKRK
+2468 FTRRK

>member
-1 MSTSLDMSS
+1 
-10 ATANGVHHPQTNG
+10 
-23 HSTQA
+23 
-28 DGTPFSIDQLAVDF
+28 
-42 DLAGQDECNS
+42 
-52 SARMFE
+52 
-58 RTRIQVLADERGHVQ
+58 
-73 KKTFTKWVNSHLSRV
+73 
-88 GCRITDLYTDLADGR
+88 
-103 MLIRLLEILSGER
+103 
-116 LPKATRGKMRIHCL
+116 
-130 ENVDKAIMFLQEQHV
+130 
-145 HLENI
+145 
-150 GAHDIVDGNSSL
+150 
-162 ILGLIWTIILRFQ
+162 
-175 IQDITIEE
+175 
-183 CESTETK
+183 
-190 SAKDALLLWCQM
+190 
-202 KTAEYPNVNVRNFT
+202 
-216 SSWKDGLAF
+216 
-225 CALIHKH
+225 
-232 RPDLLPQF
+232 
-240 KTLTKDNPN
+240 
-249 HNLQLAFDVCER
+249 
-261 RLGISKLLDPEDVN
+261 
-275 VEYVDEKSIITYIV
+275 
-289 TLYHYFSKMKNDS
+289 
-302 VQGRRLA
+302 
-309 KVIGSALNSEKMAQ
+309 
-323 EYERL
+323 
-328 VSDLLAWIDQTIR
+328 
-341 ILNDR
+341 
-346 QFPNSLVRVQ
+346 
-356 EKLIDFNRY
+356 
-365 RVMEKPSR
+365 
-373 FAEKGNLEVLL
+373 
-384 FTLQSKQRA
+384 
-393 NKQIPYQAREGK
+393 
-405 MISDINRAWENLER
+405 MI
-419 AEHERELALREEI
+419 
-432 LRQERLEQ
+432 
-440 LATKFNRKA
+440 F
-449 GLREKWLTDSEKL
+449 
-462 VASDQFGTDLTSV
+462 SDQFGTDLASV

-500 AIANELQTE
+500 AIANELKTE
-509 DYHDYATID
+509 EYHDYSTIE

-557 IFEWINDLK
+557 IFEWITDLK

-573 IEKYVMSA
+573 IEKNIMSA
-581 DDLLQRHSLIEADL
+581 DDLLQRHSLVEADIY
-595 FVIDERLKRAIGDAD
+595 VIDERLKRAITDAD

-636 LQKSYEELIDLARKR
+636 LQKSYEELIELARKR
-651 RELLEQAKVLAKFY
+651 RELLEQAKILSKFY
-665 SDVGDAELWIDEKQQ
+665 SDIGDAELWIDEKQQ
-680 TMTSPDV
+680 TMTSPDM

-693 TDSLLGKHKLVETD
+693 TDYLVGKHQLVQTD
-707 MTTRYSQLE
+707 MSTRYNQLE
-716 NLMQQGE
+716 NLTNQGE
-723 TMIRENHFAAKKI
+723 SMVKQGHFASRKI
-736 SDRLDMLKLKWDNL
+736 NERLDMLKLKWDNL
-750 IEMSANR
+750 LQISSNR
-757 STNLNQTHDY
+757 SENLKQTHDY
-767 FQFFS
+767 YQFFS

-785 KLVSSEDVGRDE
+785 KLVSSEDIGRDE
-797 VSAQAL
+797 LSAQTL

-812 LLENYRKT
+812 ILDNYRKT
-820 IDGFKQ
+820 IDNLKTV
-826 NNLQSLAPEKQTAND
+826 NLQTLTPEKQTSVD

-857 ELSKLRRQK
+857 ELSKLRKQK
-866 LHDAIALFRL
+866 LHDAISLFRL
-876 IAEADNVEA
+876 LADADNVEA

-941 NDHPNSQEILDRINR
+941 NDHPNSQEILDRINK
-956 LNQNWAQLRR
+956 LNHNWAQLRR
-966 LVDRKRED
+966 LVDKKRED

-1001 VQSTEDLS
+1001 VQSTEDLG
-1009 RDLTG
+1009 RDLGG

-1040 GEASKLEKDH
+1040 SEASKLEKDH
-1050 PDEVQ
+1050 PEDAK

-1145 KDYGHRVIRD
+1145 KEYGHRVIRD
-1155 ADTSDPQYIFLR
+1155 ADTTDPQYIFLR

-1196 YQMFLRDANQA
+1196 YQMFARDSNQA
-1207 EILLNHQEAYLTRE
+1207 EVLLNHQEAYLARE
-1221 KEQKA
+1221 RELKA
-1226 KSFDDVEFFIKKHED
+1226 KSFDDVEGLIKKHED

-1246 TANEDKIQG
+1246 SANEDKIQG

-1280 INDRYAANRQSAME
+1280 INDRYAANRQSALE
-1294 MHEKLHD
+1294 MHEKLEE

-1324 QAQDDT
+1324 QAEDDT

-1344 QAFQAEIISNKERLV
+1344 QAFQAEILSNKERLV
-1359 ALKRHAEQLKDER
+1359 ALKQHAEQLKSEHRQILDENLL
-1372 RQQIDPNDIN
+1372 D
-1382 QRIGELDDQWT
+1382 QRINELDDLWIR
-1393 SLEEITKDKG
+1393 LENITREKG

-1426 FNIEKH
+1426 LNIEKH
-1432 LYAGEPTAT
+1432 LYAGE
-1441 GETTTTDGQMT
+1441 TTSTDQPDSQLLSTTST
-1452 LVAGGSAMEPLE
+1452 LEPGE

-1493 LRIQADKL
+1493 LRVQAEKL
-1501 KQLEPDKAEEI
+1501 KQIEPEKSEEI
-1512 DHKRLQ
+1512 DTKRLQ

-1525 LLLPLEQKK
+1525 LLQPLEQKK

-1549 IEDEQLWLSEKR
+1549 IEDEQIWLSEKR
-1561 QLLQTYSDSLFHNR
+1561 HLLQQYSDLIFNNK

-1595 IENHEQRLLDHLQT
+1595 IENHEQRLLEHLNN
-1609 ECTRISQD
+1609 ELKRISQD
-1617 YPQRSEEFQ
+1617 YPLREEEFH
-1626 QRLEQLAENYLQ
+1626 QRLQQLSDNYIE
-1638 LKDTIKQ
+1638 LKQTIKQ
-1645 RREHLELLESIYQYY
+1645 RREHLELLEQLYQYY

-1699 EQTIESYSD
+1699 DQTIENYSE
-1708 ILRELGEKAKN
+1708 ILRELGDRAKN
-1719 LIQILDQSNLNIDF
+1719 IIQTFDQSSLGKDYLN
-1733 IHEHQDLINK
+1733 EHQDLINK

-1774 LNREIDDLEQWIS
+1774 LRREIDDLEQWIS

-1802 DHVSMLLDRFAG
+1802 EHVSMLLDRFAA
-1814 FAEETQQIG
+1814 FAQETEQIG
-1823 NERLQHANDMIDL
+1823 NERLQHANGMIDL
-1836 LIANGHVDSA
+1836 LIANGHIDSA
-1846 QIAELKDTLNE
+1846 HIAELKDSLND
-1857 SYQDLLEMIETR
+1857 SYQDLLELIETR

-1888 ILQTMQERKNSI
+1888 ILAAMQERKNAI

-1942 NGRYAGEKEAEI
+1942 NGRYAGEKETEI
-1954 KQREIDVLT
+1954 KQKEIDVLT
-1963 QWKSLQ
+1963 QWKLLQ

-1979 NDYDDLHRFF
+1979 NDYEDLHKFF
-1989 NLARDLNLWMDGMIR
+1989 GLTRDLHLWMDGMIR
-2004 QMTNS
+2004 QMNNS
-2009 SKPHDVSGVDL
+2009 DKPHDVSGVDL

-2055 RASEVKEKCVQ
+2055 RSAEVKEKCVQ
-2066 LSMLRDQLDDT
+2066 LSMLRDRVDDT
-2077 WHERWEYL
+2077 WNERWEYL

-2104 LIAQESYL
+2104 LVAQESYL
-2112 TNEELGE
+2112 ANEELGE
-2119 TLDQVENLIKRH
+2119 TVDQVENLIKRH

-2156 KRQMPPVEPRQSRL
+2156 KRQLPPVEPRQSRL

-2184 AERPPSAISPDKGS
+2184 AERSSS
-2198 KTRST
+2198 KIKST
-2203 INEERTTTDGAG
+2203 IKEERTSVDSHG
-2215 RPTTLPGK
+2215 RPITSGK
-2223 QRSSQELESTSG
+2223 HRSSQEFESTSG
-2235 KRRSESATRL
+2235 KQRRSESATRL
-2245 PAIKEGFLS
+2245 PTIKEGFLS

-2264 KATHRAWEKYYCGL
+2264 KATHRAWEKYYSAL
-2278 TSQRLSFYKDAKH
+2278 TSNRLSFYKDAKH
-2291 LKSGRT
+2291 LKTGRT
-2297 VNDDLILDPSSDV
+2297 VSDDLILDISTNAA
-2310 GPANDYRKKPN
+2310 PATDYRKKPN
-2321 VFRLKLQGGNEY
+2321 VFRLKLQNGNEY
-2333 LFHAKDDTEMH
+2333 LFHTKDDIEMN
-2344 EWIGSISS
+2344 EWINAINNCVSSLLPITSTTQIPSI
-2352 TISAIRTNI
+2352 
-2361 SGGATASAVSH
+2361 
-2372 LPSVALT
+2372 ALT
-2379 SPPPIGTII
+2379 SPPTPAMV
-2388 SSSSSSGSPKHQQGA
+2388 SSTSGVEMSQQSSGSEQ
-2403 APVMTSSSSG
+2403 
-2413 TEMAQS
+2413 
-2419 AAAAGTTG
+2419 
-2427 SSTEPKSRTLP
+2427 KSRTLP
-2438 SQSTTSIEGQIPSS
+2438 LRSS
-2452 TSQQQAG
+2452 SSVEPPVSSQQQQPTT
-2459 SGKKKSGGF
+2459 GKKKSGGF

>member
-1 MSTSLDMSS
+1 MSA
-10 ATANGVHHPQTNG
+10 ATANGILHTHTNG
-23 HSTQA
+23 HGSQP
-28 DGTPFSIDQLAVDF
+28 DQIPFNLDQLPAGF
-42 DLAGQDECNS
+42 DLDGQDECNS

-73 KKTFTKWVNSHLSRV
+73 KKTFTKWVNSHLTRV
-88 GCRITDLYTDLADGR
+88 GCRINDLYTDLGDGR
-103 MLIRLLEILSGER
+103 NLIRLLEILSGER

-183 CESTETK
+183 YESTETK

-202 KTAEYPNVNVRNFT
+202 KTADYPNVNVRNFT

-232 RPDLLPQF
+232 RPDLIPQY

-249 HNLQLAFDVCER
+249 HNLQLAFDICEK

-275 VEYVDEKSIITYIV
+275 VEYVDEKSVITYIV

-309 KVIGSALNSEKMAQ
+309 KVVGSALDAEKMAH

-328 VSDLLAWIDQTIR
+328 VSDLLAWIEQTIR
-341 ILNDR
+341 TLNDR
-346 QFPNSLVRVQ
+346 QFPNSLGRVQ
-356 EKLIDFNRY
+356 ERLVDFNRY
-365 RVMEKPSR
+365 RVMDKPSR

-384 FTLQSKQRA
+384 FTLQSKERA
-393 NKQIPYQAREGK
+393 NQQIPYQPREGK

-462 VASDQFGTDLTSV
+462 VASDQFGTDLASV

-500 AIANELQTE
+500 AIANELRTE
-509 DYHDYATID
+509 DYHDYGTIE

-529 YLVSL
+529 YLVGL

-557 IFEWINDLK
+557 IYEWITDLK

-573 IEKYVMSA
+573 IERYIMSA
-581 DDLLQRHSLIEADL
+581 DDLLQRHSLIEADV
-595 FVIDERLKRAIGDAD
+595 FVIDERLQRAIADAD
-610 EYLNPEVN
+610 EYLSPDAHIE
-618 IDGYRPA
+618 GYRPA
-625 TPEEIE
+625 TSEEIE

-636 LQKSYEELIDLARKR
+636 LQKAYEELIELARKR
-651 RELLEQAKVLAKFY
+651 RDILEQAKILAKFY
-665 SDVGDAELWIDEKQQ
+665 SDVGDVELWIDEKQQ
-680 TMTSPDV
+680 TMTSPDM

-693 TDSLLGKHKLVETD
+693 TDSLVGKHKLVEAD
-707 MTTRYSQLE
+707 MTSRYGQLDNLTGQSE
-716 NLMQQGE
+716 NMIKQG
-723 TMIRENHFAAKKI
+723 HFAAPRI
-736 SDRLDMLKLKWDNL
+736 NDRLDMLKSKWNNLLQISSNRADNL
-750 IEMSANR
+750 K
-757 STNLNQTHDY
+757 QTHDY
-767 FQFFS
+767 YQFFA

-785 KLVSSEDVGRDE
+785 KLVSSEDIGRDE
-797 VSAQAL
+797 LSAQTL
-803 LKKHKDTQD
+803 FKKHKDTQD
-812 LLENYRKT
+812 VLDNYRQAIDNLKT
-820 IDGFKQ
+820 
-826 NNLQSLAPEKQTAND
+826 NNLQTLTPEQQASSE

-857 ELSKLRRQK
+857 ELSKLRKQK
-866 LHDAIALFRL
+866 LHDAISLFRL
-876 IAEADNVEA
+876 LADADNVEA

-941 NDHPNSQEILDRINR
+941 NDHPNSQEILDRINK
-956 LNQNWAQLRR
+956 LNHNWAQLRR
-966 LVDRKRED
+966 LVDKKRED

-1001 VQSTEDLS
+1001 VQSTEDLG
-1009 RDLTG
+1009 RDLGG

-1040 GEASKLEKDH
+1040 SEASKLEKDH
-1050 PDEVQ
+1050 PDEAQ
-1055 DIRSKVGQINSVWY
+1055 DIRNKVGQINSVWY

-1096 HFSAWLTRTQTLV
+1096 HFSAWLTRTQTSV

-1115 NTLNEA
+1115 NSLNEA

-1155 ADTSDPQYIFLR
+1155 ADTTDPQYIFLR

-1196 YQMFLRDANQA
+1196 YQMFARDSNQA
-1207 EILLNHQEAYLTRE
+1207 EILLNHQEAYLARE
-1221 KEQKA
+1221 REQKP
-1226 KSFDDVEFFIKKHED
+1226 KSFDDVEILIKKHED

-1280 INDRYAANRQSAME
+1280 INDRYSSNRQSALE
-1294 MHEKLHD
+1294 MHEKLQD
-1301 SLKYFQFIQDC
+1301 SLKYFQFVQDC

-1344 QAFQAEIISNKERLV
+1344 QAFQAEILSNKERLL
-1359 ALKRHAEQLKDER
+1359 ALKEHADQLKSEHP
-1372 RQQIDPNDIN
+1372 QIIN
-1382 QRIGELDDQWT
+1382 SSIIDQRIHELDDSWVK
-1393 SLEEITKDKG
+1393 LEDITRDKG

-1432 LYAGEPTAT
+1432 LYAGESTTAAPSSTDQIDSQVLSTGLVAAAPSTTTAT
-1441 GETTTTDGQMT
+1441 
-1452 LVAGGSAMEPLE
+1452 LEPVE

-1493 LRIQADKL
+1493 LRVQAEKL
-1501 KQLEPDKAEEI
+1501 KQLEPEKSEEI
-1512 DHKRLQ
+1512 DTKRLQ

-1525 LLLPLEQKK
+1525 LLQPLEQKK

-1549 IEDEQLWLSEKR
+1549 IEDEQIWLSEKR
-1561 QLLQTYSDSLFHNR
+1561 HLLQSYSDLIFNNK

-1581 IQLLKRKN
+1581 VQLLKRKN

-1595 IENHEQRLLDHLQT
+1595 IENHEQRLLEHLNN

-1617 YPQRSEEFQ
+1617 YPARADEFQ
-1626 QRLEQLAENYLQ
+1626 ERLENLSDNYIQ
-1638 LKDTIKQ
+1638 LKETIKQ
-1645 RREHLELLESIYQYY
+1645 RREHLELLETLYQYY

-1680 ERGKDELSTQT
+1680 ERGKDELATQT

-1699 EQTIESYSD
+1699 DQTIENYTD
-1708 ILRELGEKAKN
+1708 ILRELDNKAKH
-1719 LIQILDQSNLNIDF
+1719 LIQDLNHSSLTKDF
-1733 IHEHQDLINK
+1733 VHDHQDLINK

-1802 DHVSMLLDRFAG
+1802 EHVNMLLDRFAQ
-1814 FAEETQQIG
+1814 FAQETEQIG

-1836 LIANGHVDSA
+1836 LISNGHIDSA
-1846 QIAELKDTLNE
+1846 EIAELKDTLNE

-1888 ILQTMQERKNSI
+1888 ILSAMQERKNTI

-1942 NGRYAGEKEAEI
+1942 NGRYAGEKETEI
-1954 KQREIDVLT
+1954 KQKEIDVLT
-1963 QWKSLQ
+1963 QWKLLQ

-1979 NDYDDLHRFF
+1979 NDYEDLHRFF
-1989 NLARDLNLWMDGMIR
+1989 NLTRDLNMWMDGMIR
-2004 QMTNS
+2004 QMNNS
-2009 SKPHDVSGVDL
+2009 AKPHDVSGVDL

-2055 RASEVKEKCVQ
+2055 RSSDVKDKCVE
-2066 LSMLRDQLDDT
+2066 LSMLRDRLDDT

-2104 LIAQESYL
+2104 LVAQESYL
-2112 TNEELGE
+2112 NNEELGE

-2156 KRQMPPVEPRQSRL
+2156 KRQQPPIEPRQSRL

-2184 AERPPSAISPDKGS
+2184 AERPIGDKS
-2198 KTRST
+2198 KMKST
-2203 INEERTTTDGAG
+2203 IIEEKTMTDGHD
-2215 RPTTLPGK
+2215 RLSGK
-2223 QRSSQELESTSG
+2223 QRPSQEYDTTTG
-2235 KRRSESATRL
+2235 KQRRSESSTRL
-2245 PAIKEGFLS
+2245 PIIKEGFLT
-2254 RKHEWEGHER
+2254 RKHEWEGYER
-2264 KATHRAWEKYYCGL
+2264 KATHRTWEKYYCVL
-2278 TSQRLSFYKDAKH
+2278 TSSRLSFYKDAKH
-2291 LKSGRT
+2291 LKTGRQ
-2297 VNDDLILDPSSDV
+2297 VSDDLILDVSANV
-2310 GPANDYRKKPN
+2310 APAVDYHKRHN

-2333 LFHAKDDTEMH
+2333 LFQARDNIEMN
-2344 EWIGSISS
+2344 EWIMTINNSINSS
-2352 TISAIRTNI
+2352 SITSSATTSPTTQI
-2361 SGGATASAVSH
+2361 
-2372 LPSVALT
+2372 PSIALT
-2379 SPPPIGTII
+2379 SPPTA
-2388 SSSSSSGSPKHQQGA
+2388 SSSSRQVTTPAMISSTSGVEMSQ
-2403 APVMTSSSSG
+2403 SSSD
-2413 TEMAQS
+2413 Q
-2419 AAAAGTTG
+2419 
-2427 SSTEPKSRTLP
+2427 EPKSRTLP
-2438 SQSTTSIEGQIPSS
+2438 VRSS
-2452 TSQQQAG
+2452 SSVEPGSSQQPPAV
-2459 SGKKKSGGF
+2459 KKKSNRL
-2468 FSMKRK
+2468 FSSKRK

>member
-1 MSTSLDMSS
+1 
-10 ATANGVHHPQTNG
+10 
-23 HSTQA
+23 
-28 DGTPFSIDQLAVDF
+28 
-42 DLAGQDECNS
+42 
-52 SARMFE
+52 
-58 RTRIQVLADERGHVQ
+58 
-73 KKTFTKWVNSHLSRV
+73 
-88 GCRITDLYTDLADGR
+88 
-103 MLIRLLEILSGER
+103 
-116 LPKATRGKMRIHCL
+116 
-130 ENVDKAIMFLQEQHV
+130 
-145 HLENI
+145 
-150 GAHDIVDGNSSL
+150 
-162 ILGLIWTIILRFQ
+162 
-175 IQDITIEE
+175 
-183 CESTETK
+183 
-190 SAKDALLLWCQM
+190 
-202 KTAEYPNVNVRNFT
+202 
-216 SSWKDGLAF
+216 
-225 CALIHKH
+225 
-232 RPDLLPQF
+232 
-240 KTLTKDNPN
+240 
-249 HNLQLAFDVCER
+249 
-261 RLGISKLLDPEDVN
+261 
-275 VEYVDEKSIITYIV
+275 
-289 TLYHYFSKMKNDS
+289 
-302 VQGRRLA
+302 
-309 KVIGSALNSEKMAQ
+309 
-323 EYERL
+323 
-328 VSDLLAWIDQTIR
+328 
-341 ILNDR
+341 
-346 QFPNSLVRVQ
+346 
-356 EKLIDFNRY
+356 
-365 RVMEKPSR
+365 
-373 FAEKGNLEVLL
+373 
-384 FTLQSKQRA
+384 
-393 NKQIPYQAREGK
+393 
-405 MISDINRAWENLER
+405 
-419 AEHERELALREEI
+419 
-432 LRQERLEQ
+432 
-440 LATKFNRKA
+440 
-449 GLREKWLTDSEKL
+449 
-462 VASDQFGTDLTSV
+462 
-475 EAAFKKQEAI
+475 
-485 QTDIAAFEER
+485 
-495 LQNIM
+495 
-500 AIANELQTE
+500 
-509 DYHDYATID
+509 
-518 ARKKNVEMHWE
+518 
-529 YLVSL
+529 
-534 VTKRRQCLEL
+534 
-544 AYNLQRVFQEMQY
+544 
-557 IFEWINDLK
+557 
-566 WRLKSDD
+566 
-573 IEKYVMSA
+573 MSA
-581 DDLLQRHSLIEADL
+581 DDLLQRHSLIEADV
-595 FVIDERLKRAIGDAD
+595 FVIDERLKRAITDAD
-610 EYLNPEVN
+610 EYLNPDVN

-625 TPEEIE
+625 TSEEIE

-636 LQKSYEELIDLARKR
+636 LQKAYEDLIELARKR
-651 RELLEQAKVLAKFY
+651 RDMLEQAKVLSKFY
-665 SDVGDAELWIDEKQQ
+665 SDIGDAELWIDEKQQ
-680 TMTSPDV
+680 TMTSPDM

-707 MTTRYSQLE
+707 MAGRYSQLE
-716 NLMQQGE
+716 SMTHQGESMVQQG
-723 TMIRENHFAAKKI
+723 HFAKTKI
-736 SDRLDMLKLKWDNL
+736 NERLDLLKSKWDNL
-750 IEMSANR
+750 LGISADR
-757 STNLNQTHDY
+757 VQNLNHTHDY
-767 FQFFS
+767 YQFFS

-797 VSAQAL
+797 QSTQTL

-812 LLENYRKT
+812 VLDNYRKI
-820 IDGFKQ
+820 IDNFKA
-826 NNLQSLAPEKQTAND
+826 NNLPTLSAEQQAAPE

-850 RRYTELL
+850 RRYAELL
-857 ELSKLRRQK
+857 ELSKLRKQK
-866 LHDAIALFRL
+866 LHDALSLFRL
-876 IAEADNVEA
+876 LADADNVEA

-917 FERDMNSTASKV
+917 FERDMNATASKV

-941 NDHPNSQEILDRINR
+941 NDHPNSQEILDRINK
-956 LNQNWAQLRR
+956 LNHNWAQLRR
-966 LVDRKRED
+966 LVDKKRED

-1001 VQSTEDLS
+1001 VQSTEDLG
-1009 RDLTG
+1009 RDLGG

-1040 GEASKLEKDH
+1040 SEAAKLEKDH
-1050 PDEVQ
+1050 PEDAQE
-1055 DIRSKVGQINSVWY
+1055 IYNKVGQINSVWY

-1138 GPDYAQM
+1138 SPDYAQM
-1145 KDYGHRVIRD
+1145 KDYGHRVIQD
-1155 ADTSDPQYIFLR
+1155 ADTTDPQYIFLR

-1196 YQMFLRDANQA
+1196 YQMFVRDANQA
-1207 EILLNHQEAYLTRE
+1207 EILLNHQEAYLARE
-1221 KEQKA
+1221 REQKS
-1226 KSFDDVEFFIKKHED
+1226 KSFDDVEFLIKKHED

-1255 VCSFAQRLCQEN
+1255 VCSFAHRLCQEN

-1280 INDRYAANRQSAME
+1280 INDRYGANRQSALE
-1294 MHEKLHD
+1294 MHDKLQD

-1344 QAFQAEIISNKERLV
+1344 QAFQAEILSNKERLG
-1359 ALKRHAEQLKDER
+1359 ALKQNADLLKDEHG
-1372 RQQIDPNDIN
+1372 QQIDPSQVD
-1382 QRIGELDDQWT
+1382 QRILELDGLW
-1393 SLEEITKDKG
+1393 SNLEDVTRDKG

-1426 FNIEKH
+1426 LNIEKH
-1432 LYAGEPTAT
+1432 LYAGEQPAA
-1441 GETTTTDGQMT
+1441 GDATDGQT
-1452 LVAGGSAMEPLE
+1452 SMEPME

-1482 ELLKRQQQVDE
+1482 ELFKRQEQVDE
-1493 LRIQADKL
+1493 LRLQAEKL
-1501 KQLEPDKAEEI
+1501 KQLEPEKSEEI
-1512 DHKRLQ
+1512 DSKRLQ

-1525 LLLPLEQKK
+1525 LLQPLEQKK
-1534 LRLEQQKHL
+1534 LRLEQQKRL

-1549 IEDEQLWLSEKR
+1549 IEDEQIWLGEKR
-1561 QLLQTYSDSLFHNR
+1561 HLLQTYSDSLFHNR

-1595 IENHEQRLLDHLQT
+1595 IENHEQRLLEHLQT
-1609 ECTRISQD
+1609 ECARISQD
-1617 YPQRSEEFQ
+1617 YPQRADEFHD
-1626 QRLEQLAENYLQ
+1626 RLEQLSENYIQ
-1638 LKDTIKQ
+1638 LKETIRR
-1645 RREHLELLESIYQYY
+1645 RREHLALLENLYQYY

-1699 EQTIESYSD
+1699 EQTIENYSD
-1708 ILRELGEKAKN
+1708 VLRGLGDKAKT
-1719 LIQILDQSNLNIDF
+1719 LTDTLKQSSLEDGF
-1733 IHEHQDLINK
+1733 VHEHQDLIHK
-1743 RQTQLDKLYAS
+1743 RQIQLDKLYAS
-1754 LKDLSVERRQRLEE
+1754 LKDLSVERRQRLDE

-1802 DHVSMLLDRFAG
+1802 EHVSMLLDRFAA
-1814 FAEETQQIG
+1814 FAQETEQIG

-1836 LIANGHVDSA
+1836 LISNGHIDSA

-1888 ILQTMQERKNSI
+1888 ILQLIQERKHSI

-1908 QSVQQ
+1908 QGVQQ

-1934 IQQEAKRL
+1934 IQQEATRL

-1954 KQREIDVLT
+1954 KQKEADVLT
-1963 QWKSLQ
+1963 QWKLLQ

-1979 NDYDDLHRFF
+1979 HDYEDLHRFF
-1989 NLARDLNLWMDGMIR
+1989 SLTRDLHMWMDVMIR
-2004 QMTNS
+2004 QMNNS

-2050 NRRHV
+2050 NRRHA
-2055 RASEVKEKCVQ
+2055 RSSEVKDKCVQ
-2066 LSMLRDQLDDT
+2066 LSMLRDRLEDT

-2112 TNEELGE
+2112 ANEELGD

-2156 KRQMPPVEPRQSRL
+2156 KRQMPPMEPRKSRM
-2170 PIYLEEFKTWEERD
+2170 PMYVEEFKTWEERD
-2184 AERPPSAISPDKGS
+2184 AERPSSSLSPDKSSRFKSPIIEENTATDG
-2198 KTRST
+2198 TGRST
-2203 INEERTTTDGAG
+2203 TLSGKK
-2215 RPTTLPGK
+2215 RPSQDFDTLNGK
-2223 QRSSQELESTSG
+2223 Q
-2235 KRRSESATRL
+2235 RRSESMNRV

-2264 KATHRAWEKYYCGL
+2264 KATHRAWEKYYCTL
-2278 TSQRLSFYKDAKH
+2278 TNHRLSFYKDAKH
-2291 LKSGRT
+2291 LKTSRT
-2297 VNDDLILDPSSDV
+2297 ASDDLPFDASTSV
-2310 GPANDYRKKPN
+2310 APAMDYRKKSH
-2321 VFRLKLQGGNEY
+2321 VFRLKLHDGNEY
-2333 LFHAKDDTEMH
+2333 LFHAKDEAEMN
-2344 EWIGSISS
+2344 EWIAAMNTCFSTASTVLSTSS
-2352 TISAIRTNI
+2352 TAP
-2361 SGGATASAVSH
+2361 
-2372 LPSVALT
+2372 PSTTQIPSIALT
-2379 SPPPIGTII
+2379 SPPTAVGSP
-2388 SSSSSSGSPKHQQGA
+2388 SGSSPYQSPPTMVSSISGRRHRLHA
-2403 APVMTSSSSG
+2403 A
-2413 TEMAQS
+2413 
-2419 AAAAGTTG
+2419 
-2427 SSTEPKSRTLP
+2427 R
-2438 SQSTTSIEGQIPSS
+2438 
-2452 TSQQQAG
+2452 
-2459 SGKKKSGGF
+2459 
-2468 FSMKRK
+2468 

>member
-1 MSTSLDMSS
+1 MSS
-10 ATANGVHHPQTNG
+10 ATANGIHHPQTNG
-23 HSTQA
+23 HDSQQ
-28 DGTPFSIDQLAVDF
+28 DQNNFNIDQIAADF

-73 KKTFTKWVNSHLSRV
+73 KKTFTKWVNSHLTRV

-183 CESTETK
+183 YESTETK

-202 KTAEYPNVNVRNFT
+202 KTADYPNINVRNFT
-216 SSWKDGLAF
+216 TSWKDGLAF
-225 CALIHKH
+225 CGLIHKH
-232 RPDLLPQF
+232 RPDLIPQF

-249 HNLQLAFDVCER
+249 HNLQLAFDICEK
-261 RLGISKLLDPEDVN
+261 RLGISRLLDPEDIN
-275 VEYVDEKSIITYIV
+275 VEYIDEKSIITYIV

-309 KVIGSALNSEKMAQ
+309 KVIGSALDSEKMAN

-328 VSDLLAWIDQTIR
+328 VSDLLIWIEQTIR
-341 ILNDR
+341 TLNDR
-346 QFPNSLVRVQ
+346 QFPNSLIRVH
-356 EKLIDFNRY
+356 EKLVEFNRY
-365 RVMEKPSR
+365 RVMDKPAR

-384 FTLQSKQRA
+384 FTLQSKERA
-393 NKQIPYQAREGK
+393 NQQIPYQPREGK

-462 VASDQFGTDLTSV
+462 VASDQFGTDLASV

-500 AIANELQTE
+500 AIANELRTE
-509 DYHDYATID
+509 DYHDYATIE

-529 YLVSL
+529 YLISL

-557 IFEWINDLK
+557 VFEWISDLK

-573 IEKYVMSA
+573 IEKYIMSA
-581 DDLLQRHSLIEADL
+581 DDLLQRHSLVEADIYI
-595 FVIDERLKRAIGDAD
+595 IDERLKRAISDAD
-610 EYLNPEVN
+610 EYLNPDAN

-636 LQKSYEELIDLARKR
+636 LQKSYEELIELARKR
-651 RELLEQAKVLAKFY
+651 RDLLEQAKGLSKFY

-680 TMTSPDV
+680 TMTSPDM
-687 GHDVNS
+687 GHDVNT
-693 TDSLLGKHKLVETD
+693 TDSLLGKHKLVEND
-707 MTTRYSQLE
+707 MNARYGQLE
-716 NLMQQGE
+716 ALTNQGE
-723 TMIRENHFAAKKI
+723 SMVKQGHFASRKI
-736 SDRLDMLKLKWDNL
+736 NERLDMLKLKWDNL
-750 IEMSANR
+750 IQISSNR
-757 STNLNQTHDY
+757 ADNLKQTHNY
-767 FQFFS
+767 YQFFS

-785 KLVSSEDVGRDE
+785 KLVSSEDIGRDE
-797 VSAQAL
+797 LSAQAL

-812 LLENYRKT
+812 ILDNYRQT
-820 IDGFKQ
+820 IDNLKTSNLQTLTIEKQ
-826 NNLQSLAPEKQTAND
+826 NSPD

-857 ELSKLRRQK
+857 ELSKLRKQK
-866 LHDAIALFRL
+866 LHDAISLFRL
-876 IAEADNVEA
+876 LADADNVEA

-941 NDHPNSQEILDRINR
+941 NDHPNSQEILDRINK
-956 LNQNWAQLRR
+956 LNHNWAQLRR
-966 LVDRKRED
+966 LVDRKRDD

-1001 VQSTEDLS
+1001 VQSTEDLG
-1009 RDLTG
+1009 RDLGG

-1040 GEASKLEKDH
+1040 LEASKLEKDH
-1050 PDEVQ
+1050 PDEAK
-1055 DIRSKVGQINSVWY
+1055 DIHNKVNQINSVWY

-1115 NTLNEA
+1115 NTLSEA

-1145 KDYGHRVIRD
+1145 KEYGHCVIRD
-1155 ADTSDPQYIFLR
+1155 ADTTDPQYIFLR

-1196 YQMFLRDANQA
+1196 YQMFVRDSNQA
-1207 EILLNHQEAYLTRE
+1207 EILLNHQEAYLARE
-1221 KEQKA
+1221 REQQP
-1226 KSFDDVEFFIKKHED
+1226 KSFDDVEILIKKHED
-1241 FVTTM
+1241 FFTTM
-1246 TANEDKIQG
+1246 SANEDKIQG

-1280 INDRYAANRQSAME
+1280 INDRYGANRQLALE
-1294 MHEKLHD
+1294 MNNKLQE

-1312 DDLKEWLDMKSL
+1312 DDLKEWLDMKTL
-1324 QAQDDT
+1324 QAEDDT

-1344 QAFQAEIISNKERLV
+1344 QAFQAEINSNKERLLS
-1359 ALKRHAEQLKDER
+1359 LKQNAEQLKSENY
-1372 RQQIDPNDIN
+1372 QQIDANLID
-1382 QRIGELDDQWT
+1382 QRINELDDSWIK
-1393 SLEEITKDKG
+1393 LEEITREKG

-1432 LYAGEPTAT
+1432 LYAGEPTST
-1441 GETTTTDGQMT
+1441 DLTDGQISTTTPTT
-1452 LVAGGSAMEPLE
+1452 LEPLE

-1482 ELLKRQQQVDE
+1482 ELLKRQEQVDE
-1493 LRIQADKL
+1493 LRIQAEKL
-1501 KQLEPDKAEEI
+1501 KQLEPEKSEEI
-1512 DHKRLQ
+1512 DTKRLQ

-1543 HQYLRD
+1543 HQYIRD
-1549 IEDEQLWLSEKR
+1549 IEDEQIWLSEKR
-1561 QLLQTYSDSLFHNR
+1561 HLLQTYSDLIFNNK

-1581 IQLLKRKN
+1581 IKLLKRKN

-1595 IENHEQRLLDHLQT
+1595 IENHEQRLLEHLNN
-1609 ECTRISQD
+1609 ECIRVSHD
-1617 YPQRSEEFQ
+1617 YPSRANEFQ
-1626 QRLEQLAENYLQ
+1626 ESLEQLTFNYSD
-1638 LKDTIKQ
+1638 LKETIKQ
-1645 RREHLELLESIYQYY
+1645 RRQQIELLENLYQYY
-1660 YDLSEA
+1660 YDLSDA

-1680 ERGKDELSTQT
+1680 ERGKDELATQT
-1691 FIRKQQTM
+1691 FIRKQQTID
-1699 EQTIESYSD
+1699 QTIENYRN
-1708 ILRELGEKAKN
+1708 ILHELTERARN
-1719 LIQILDQSNLNIDF
+1719 LLDNLNQSNLSDDF
-1733 IHEHQDLINK
+1733 VREHNDLINK
-1743 RQTQLDKLYAS
+1743 RQIQLDKLYGS
-1754 LKDLSVERRQRLEE
+1754 LKDLSIERRQQLDE

-1774 LNREIDDLEQWIS
+1774 LRKEIDDLEQWIS

-1802 DHVSMLLDRFAG
+1802 EHVSMLLDRFVA
-1814 FAEETQQIG
+1814 FEQETQQIG
-1823 NERLQHANDMIDL
+1823 NERLQYANNMIDH
-1836 LIANGHVDSA
+1836 LISNGHIDSA
-1846 QIAELKDTLNE
+1846 QIAELKDSLNE
-1857 SYQDLLEMIETR
+1857 SYQDLLELIETR

-1888 ILQTMQERKNSI
+1888 ILLTMQERKNSI

-1942 NGRYAGEKEAEI
+1942 NGRYAGEKETEI
-1954 KQREIDVLT
+1954 KQKEFDVLT
-1963 QWKSLQ
+1963 QWKLLQ

-1979 NDYDDLHRFF
+1979 NDYEDLHKFF
-1989 NLARDLNLWMDGMIR
+1989 GLARDLHLWMDGMIR
-2004 QMTNS
+2004 QMNNS
-2009 SKPHDVSGVDL
+2009 DKPHDVSGVDL

-2038 FTMCINLGKDLI
+2038 FIMCINLDLI

-2055 RASEVKEKCVQ
+2055 RSSEVKEKCIQ
-2066 LSMLRDQLDDT
+2066 LSMLRDHVGDT
-2077 WHERWEYL
+2077 WNERWEYL

-2112 TNEELGE
+2112 ANEELGE

-2137 LMAQEDR
+2137 LLAQEDR

-2156 KRQMPPVEPRQSRL
+2156 KRQLPPVEPRQSRL
-2170 PIYLEEFKTWEERD
+2170 PVYLEEFKTWEERD
-2184 AERPPSAISPDKGS
+2184 AERPSTSTDKT
-2198 KTRST
+2198 KYQST
-2203 INEERTTTDGAG
+2203 IIEEQTTTDGIHS
-2215 RPTTLPGK
+2215 TTLSGK
-2223 QRSSQELESTSG
+2223 QQSSQDLDTTNN
-2235 KRRSESATRL
+2235 KQRRSESTTRL
-2245 PAIKEGFLS
+2245 PTVKEGFLS
-2254 RKHEWEGHER
+2254 RKHEWEGYER
-2264 KATHRAWEKYYCGL
+2264 KATHRAWEKYYTALINNRL
-2278 TSQRLSFYKDAKH
+2278 TFYKDAKH
-2291 LKSGRT
+2291 LKTGRT
-2297 VNDDLILDPSSDV
+2297 IADDQQLDSSTNV
-2310 GPANDYRKKPN
+2310 SQAIDYRKKPN
-2321 VFRLKLQGGNEY
+2321 VFRLKFQDGNEY
-2333 LFHAKDDTEMH
+2333 LFHAKDDIEMN
-2344 EWIGSISS
+2344 EWIIAINNCISS
-2352 TISAIRTNI
+2352 SSSITTTPTTQTTQI
-2361 SGGATASAVSH
+2361 
-2372 LPSVALT
+2372 PSIALT
-2379 SPPPIGTII
+2379 SPPTATMGPSSSTGSPHHQQASTMI
-2388 SSSSSSGSPKHQQGA
+2388 SSTPGMQMSQ
-2403 APVMTSSSSG
+2403 TSS
-2413 TEMAQS
+2413 TAEH
-2419 AAAAGTTG
+2419 
-2427 SSTEPKSRTLP
+2427 KSRTLP
-2438 SQSTTSIEGQIPSS
+2438 LRSS
-2452 TSQQQAG
+2452 SSVEPQVSSSSSQQPPT
-2459 SGKKKSGGF
+2459 GKKKSSGF
-2468 FSMKRK
+2468 FSKRK

>member
-1 MSTSLDMSS
+1 MKEEV
-10 ATANGVHHPQTNG
+10 G
-23 HSTQA
+23 
-28 DGTPFSIDQLAVDF
+28 DQ
-42 DLAGQDECNS
+42 QDDCNS

-88 GCRITDLYTDLADGR
+88 GCRIQDLYTDLSDGR

-183 CESTETK
+183 IESSETK

-202 KTAEYPNVNVRNFT
+202 KTTDYSNVNVRNFT
-216 SSWKDGLAF
+216 TSWKDGLAF

-232 RPDLLPQF
+232 RPDLIPQF
-240 KTLTKDNPN
+240 KLLTKDQPMN
-249 HNLQLAFDVCER
+249 NLKLAFDTCEKK
-261 RLGISKLLDPEDVN
+261 LGITKLLDPEDVN

-309 KVIGSALNSEKMAQ
+309 KVVGSALDSEKMQ
-323 EYERL
+323 LEYERL
-328 VSDLLAWIDQTIR
+328 TSDLLQWIELTIQQ
-341 ILNDR
+341 LNNR
-346 QFPNSLVRVQ
+346 TFPNSLVKVQ
-356 EKLIDFNRY
+356 EKLIEFNRY
-365 RVMEKPSR
+365 RIIDKPGR

-384 FTLQSKQRA
+384 FSLQSKERA
-393 NKQIPYQAREGK
+393 NQQVPYYPREGK
-405 MISDINRAWENLER
+405 MISDINHAWESLER

-440 LATKFNRKA
+440 LASKFNRKA

-462 VASDQFGTDLTSV
+462 VASDQFGSDLTSV

-500 AIANELQTE
+500 AIANELKLE
-509 DYHDYATID
+509 DYHDYSTIE
-518 ARKKNVEMHWE
+518 ARKKNVDMHWE

-557 IFEWINDLK
+557 ILDWISDLK

-573 IEKYVMSA
+573 IEKNLMSA
-581 DDLLQRHSLIEADL
+581 DDLLQRQSLIEADI
-595 FVIDERLKRAIGDAD
+595 FVIDERLKRAITDVD
-610 EYLNPEVN
+610 EYLDPSVN
-618 IDGYRPA
+618 IDGYRPS
-625 TPEEIE
+625 TTEDIE
-631 IRIHN
+631 YRIHN
-636 LQKSYEELIDLARKR
+636 LQSAYEELIDLARKQ
-651 RELLEQAKVLAKFY
+651 REQLEQGKLLWKFY
-665 SDVGDAELWIDEKQQ
+665 SDMNDEEIWIDEKQQ
-680 TMTSPDV
+680 QMTSPDY

-693 TDSLLGKHKLVETD
+693 VLSLKNKHKSQEYD
-707 MTTRYSQLE
+707 MQIRYTQLE
-716 NLMQQGE
+716 QLLNTGE
-723 TMIRENHFAAKKI
+723 QMIGQAHFGTPKI
-736 SDRLDMLKLKWDNL
+736 SNRLELVKQKWDNL
-750 IEMSANR
+750 IRESNERAKHLQE
-757 STNLNQTHDY
+757 SYDY
-767 FQFFS
+767 YQFFS

-785 KLVSSEDVGRDE
+785 KLVSSEDIGRDE
-797 VSAQAL
+797 LSAQTL
-803 LKKHKDTQD
+803 LKKHKDVQD
-812 LLENYRKT
+812 LLDNYRKT
-820 IDGFKQ
+820 IDGLKQ
-826 NNLQSLAPEKQTAND
+826 VNLQQLTADDRQSQD
-841 VQQRLQSIE
+841 VQQRIQSIN
-850 RRYTELL
+850 RRYAELL
-857 ELSKLRRQK
+857 ELSKLRKQK
-866 LHDAIALFRL
+866 LHDAISLFRL
-876 IAEADNVEA
+876 FHDADNVEA
-885 WIEEKERFLATL
+885 WIDEKERFLATL
-897 DPTQV
+897 DPTIV

-929 AIVGHQARTLVQ
+929 AVVGHQARALMQ
-941 NDHPNSQEILDRINR
+941 IDHPNSQEILDRMNR
-956 LNQNWAQLRR
+956 LNQNWAQLRK
-966 LVDRKRED
+966 LVDKKRDD

-1001 VQSTEDLS
+1001 VQSTEDLG
-1009 RDLTG
+1009 RDLGG

-1040 GEASKLEKDH
+1040 NEAQKLEKDH
-1050 PDEVQ
+1050 PEESQ
-1055 DIRSKVGQINSVWY
+1055 DIRTKVNQINSVWY

-1138 GPDYAQM
+1138 GPDYSQM

-1196 YQMFLRDANQA
+1196 YQMFMRDSNQA
-1207 EILLNHQEAYLTRE
+1207 EILLNHQENYLQRE
-1221 KEQKA
+1221 KEQQPQT
-1226 KSFDDVEFFIKKHED
+1226 FDDVELMIKKHDD
-1241 FVTTM
+1241 FLTTM
-1246 TANEDKIQG
+1246 SANEDKIHG
-1255 VCSFAQRLCQEN
+1255 VCSFAQRLCQDN
-1267 HYLGDRILSRASI
+1267 HYLGDRILQRASI
-1280 INDRYAANRQSAME
+1280 INDRYESNRSRTIE
-1294 MHEKLHD
+1294 ISDKLHD
-1301 SLKYFQFIQDC
+1301 ALKYFQFIQDC
-1312 DDLKEWLDMKSL
+1312 DDLKEWLEMKSL

-1344 QAFQAEIISNKERLV
+1344 QAFQAEIISNKERLNS
-1359 ALKRHAEQLKDER
+1359 LKKHAQQLKEEQTEEDTMSDKPRMSLSKRQTGDEYDAT
-1372 RQQIDPNDIN
+1372 IDK
-1382 QRIGELDDQWT
+1382 RIEE
-1393 SLEEITKDKG
+1393 LEESWANLEETTKEKG

-1426 FNIEKH
+1426 FDIEKH
-1432 LYAGEPTAT
+1432 IKAGEGETMVDGT
-1441 GETTTTDGQMT
+1441 TLETTTQTQ
-1452 LVAGGSAMEPLE
+1452 LAPEE
-1464 NNLTAT
+1464 NNLTST

-1493 LRIQADKL
+1493 LRLQAEKL
-1501 KQLEPDKAEEI
+1501 KQLEPDKSQEI
-1512 DHKRLQ
+1512 DTKRIQ

-1525 LLLPLEQKK
+1525 LLQPLNEKK
-1534 LRLEQQKHL
+1534 LRLEQQKRL
-1543 HQYLRD
+1543 HQYIRD
-1549 IEDEQLWLSEKR
+1549 IEDEQLWLNEKF
-1561 QLLQTYSDSLFHNR
+1561 QFIQQSHSDFMTTTSTR
-1575 QQTLMN
+1575 QQTLQN

-1595 IENHEQRLLDHLQT
+1595 IDNHEQRLIENLKI
-1609 ECTRISQD
+1609 ECDQISAM
-1617 YPQRSEEFQ
+1617 YPQRADEFQ
-1626 QRLEQLAENYLQ
+1626 QRLEELLLNYTQLRE
-1638 LKDTIKQ
+1638 TIRQ
-1645 RREHLELLESIYQYY
+1645 RREHLELLEQIYQYY

-1675 YMMSE
+1675 YMISE
-1680 ERGKDELSTQT
+1680 ERGKDETSTQT
-1691 FIRKQQTM
+1691 FIRKQQQM
-1699 EQTIESYSD
+1699 EGNIEQYTD
-1708 ILRELGEKAKN
+1708 ILRQLDLDSSTLTLQ
-1719 LIQILDQSNLNIDF
+1719 LIQ
-1733 IHEHQDLINK
+1733 EHTDHIQK

-1754 LKDLSVERRQRLEE
+1754 LKDLSQERHLRLDE

-1774 LNREIDDLEQWIS
+1774 LKREIEDLEQWIS

-1802 DHVSMLLDRFAG
+1802 EHVNMLLDRFAQ
-1814 FAEETQQIG
+1814 FSTETQQIG
-1823 NERLQHANDMIDL
+1823 DERLSHANEMIDI
-1836 LIANGHVDSA
+1836 LIENGHVDSA
-1846 QIAELKDTLNE
+1846 QIAELKDQLNE

-1869 LQSLKASWELQK
+1869 LQSLKASWELNK

-1888 ILQTMQERKNSI
+1888 IITVMQERKNSI

-1913 LLRKHQQ
+1913 LIRKHQQ
-1920 FETELVLLAQDIQR
+1920 FETDLVLLAQEIQR
-1934 IQQEAKRL
+1934 IQTESKRL
-1942 NGRYAGEKEAEI
+1942 YGRYAGEKESDI
-1954 KQREIDVLT
+1954 KQKENDVIQ
-1963 QWKSLQ
+1963 QWTSFQ
-1969 QFVDQRKRLL
+1969 QYVDQRKRLL

-1989 NLARDLNLWMDGMIR
+1989 NMSRDLHMWMDTMIQ
-2004 QMTNS
+2004 QMTS
-2009 SKPHDVSGVDL
+2009 SDKPHDVSGVDL

-2038 FTMCINLGKDLI
+2038 FTICINLGKDLI

-2055 RASEVKEKCVQ
+2055 RSLEVKDKCVQ
-2066 LSMLRDQLDDT
+2066 LSMLRDKLEDT
-2077 WHERWEYL
+2077 WSERWEFL
-2085 QLILEVYQFAR
+2085 QLILETYQFAR

-2104 LIAQESYL
+2104 LITQESYL
-2112 TNEELGE
+2112 QNEELGD

-2156 KRQMPPVEPRQSRL
+2156 KKRQPPPEPRQTKL
-2170 PIYLEEFKTWEERD
+2170 HMYLGNK
-2184 AERPPSAISPDKGS
+2184 
-2198 KTRST
+2198 
-2203 INEERTTTDGAG
+2203 NEQ
-2215 RPTTLPGK
+2215 K
-2223 QRSSQELESTSG
+2223 Y
-2235 KRRSESATRL
+2235 
-2245 PAIKEGFLS
+2245 
-2254 RKHEWEGHER
+2254 
-2264 KATHRAWEKYYCGL
+2264 EKNL
-2278 TSQRLSFYKDAKH
+2278 
-2291 LKSGRT
+2291 
-2297 VNDDLILDPSSDV
+2297 
-2310 GPANDYRKKPN
+2310 
-2321 VFRLKLQGGNEY
+2321 
-2333 LFHAKDDTEMH
+2333 
-2344 EWIGSISS
+2344 
-2352 TISAIRTNI
+2352 
-2361 SGGATASAVSH
+2361 
-2372 LPSVALT
+2372 
-2379 SPPPIGTII
+2379 
-2388 SSSSSSGSPKHQQGA
+2388 
-2403 APVMTSSSSG
+2403 
-2413 TEMAQS
+2413 
-2419 AAAAGTTG
+2419 
-2427 SSTEPKSRTLP
+2427 
-2438 SQSTTSIEGQIPSS
+2438 
-2452 TSQQQAG
+2452 
-2459 SGKKKSGGF
+2459 
-2468 FSMKRK
+2468 